1 MSGVRTKPSAD
12 HGLDSTE
19 LQPNRWSFV
28 LKALSFCFATKRGGT
43 ASHQNG
49 FQTAKSA
56 ASIEWFRLL
65 AVFTM
70 CLSLLGA
77 SIAAQAETAVVSTP
91 KVNTLKAP
99 AEIGVTQNVK
109 PQAPITEIEAK
120 ALEASAQADEQSSD
134 VSDAASGDT
143 STGDLS
149 ADELIALGQAG
160 IRVPGVTDNPAI
172 SWGRGGDIL
181 IPGQTQPPSQSAE
194 GAQSP
199 VPSTD
204 AKPKPPLSTEV
215 IPGESLVLATPVIDP
230 TNFLNPANKQVLD
243 QRVRELHAAD
253 LVQIGVVVVPS
264 TGELDIFDYGL
275 PIATRWQLGSAAKD
289 NGLLIVL
296 AYADRKVFVF
306 TGYGVEGA
314 LPDAALS
321 RIIREDMKPA
331 FSQDQY
337 AQGLSSGIDAMV
349 KRLQTDPMLL
359 RQADQQLEKNATL
372 GQFALVIGLIALAAG
387 SFIATKLGRIGGGTV
402 ASIAYGGLGLAAGLS
417 LAQLIFG
424 AVLVFGVTLIG
435 VLQLLALFSQGAAAG
450 GMGRGGFGGRGGGFG
465 GGGGFSGGGGGFG
478 GGGAGGSW

>member
-1 MSGVRTKPSAD
+1 M
-12 HGLDSTE
+12 
-19 LQPNRWSFV
+19 
-28 LKALSFCFATKRGGT
+28 
-43 ASHQNG
+43 
-49 FQTAKSA
+49 
-56 ASIEWFRLL
+56 
-65 AVFTM
+65 
-70 CLSLLGA
+70 
-77 SIAAQAETAVVSTP
+77 VSTP
-91 KVNTLKAP
+91 KVKTLKAP
-99 AEIGVTQNVK
+99 AEIGVVQNVK

-181 IPGQTQPPSQSAE
+181 IPGQKNQSAS
-194 GAQSP
+194 GAE
-199 VPSTD
+199 PSTAASTN

-230 TNFLNPANKQVLD
+230 TNFLNPTNKQVLD
-243 QRVRELHAAD
+243 QRIRELHAAD

-275 PIATRWQLGSAAKD
+275 PIATRWQLGSASKD

-337 AQGLSSGIDAMV
+337 AQGISNGIDTMV

-359 RQADQQLEKNATL
+359 RQEDKQIEKNATL
-372 GQFALVIGLIALAAG
+372 GQWALLLGGLALAVG

-417 LAQLIFG
+417 ATQLILG
-424 AVLVFGVTLIG
+424 AIAVFAVTLIG
-435 VLQLLALFSQGAAAG
+435 VLQLLALFSQGVAAG

>member
-28 LKALSFCFATKRGGT
+28 LKALSICFATKRVGT
-43 ASHQNG
+43 ASRQNS

-56 ASIEWFRLL
+56 VPIEWFRLL

-70 CLSLLGA
+70 CLSLLGG

-91 KVNTLKAP
+91 KVKTLKAP
-99 AEIGVTQNVK
+99 AEIGVVQNVK

-120 ALEASAQADEQSSD
+120 ALEASALADEQGSD
-134 VSDAASGDT
+134 VSGGASSDISSDT
-143 STGDLS
+143 NAGDLS

-160 IRVPGVTDNPAI
+160 IKVPGVTDNPAI
-172 SWGRGGDIL
+172 SWGRGGDIM
-181 IPGQTQPPSQSAE
+181 IPGQKNQSAA
-194 GAQSP
+194 GAGS
-199 VPSTD
+199 STT
-204 AKPKPPLSTEV
+204 ASTNANPKPPLSTEV

-230 TNFLNPANKQVLD
+230 TNFLNPANKLVLD
-243 QRVRELHAAD
+243 QRIRELHAAD

-275 PIATRWQLGSAAKD
+275 PIATRWQLGSASKD

-337 AQGLSSGIDAMV
+337 AQGISNGIDTMV

-359 RQADQQLEKNATL
+359 RQEDKQIEKNATL
-372 GQFALVIGLIALAAG
+372 GQWALLLGGLALAVG

-417 LAQLIFG
+417 ATQLILG
-424 AVLVFGVTLIG
+424 AIAVFAVTLIC
-435 VLQLLALFSQGAAAG
+435 LLYTSPSP
-450 GMGRGGFGGRGGGFG
+450 RD
-465 GGGGFSGGGGGFG
+465 
-478 GGGAGGSW
+478 

>member
-1 MSGVRTKPSAD
+1 MSLVRLKLRAD
-12 HGLDSTE
+12 RRLDVSE
-19 LQPNRWSFV
+19 LQPNWWAFV
-28 LKALSFCFATKRGGT
+28 LKAL
-43 ASHQNG
+43 G
-49 FQTAKSA
+49 FYFTNRPSRFTSRQDSTQTAKSA
-56 ASIEWFRLL
+56 VPTSCVRLL
-65 AVFTM
+65 AVLVLM
-70 CLSLLGA
+70 MGLLGT

-91 KVNTLKAP
+91 KVNTLKPP

-109 PQAPITEIEAK
+109 PQAPITVIEAK
-120 ALEASAQADEQSSD
+120 ALAASTQADQQAA
-134 VSDAASGDT
+134 DAAGAASSNT
-143 STGDLS
+143 YKGDLS
-149 ADELIALGQAG
+149 GDELIALGQAG

-181 IPGQTQPPSQSAE
+181 IPGQTQPSSQSAE
-194 GAQSP
+194 GTQSP

-204 AKPKPPLSTEV
+204 AKPKPPLSTQV

-243 QRVRELHAAD
+243 QRIRELHAAD

-337 AQGLSSGIDAMV
+337 AQGLSNGIDAMV

-417 LAQLIFG
+417 AAQLIFG
-424 AVLVFGVTLIG
+424 ALLVFGVTLIG
-435 VLQLLALFSQGAAAG
+435 VLQLLALFSQGAAAS
-450 GMGRGGFGGRGGGFG
+450 GMGRGGFGGRGGGF